1 MRIVVIGTPGAGKT
15 TLARRIAGQLELPHI
30 ELDAINWQPGWRD
43 LTRHD
48 PALFVSRVVEAIQAE
63 AWVADGNY
71 GPVRDQLWRRA
82 THLVW
87 LDYSR
92 PVIMRRVI
100 LRSLRRVLLRT
111 ELWAGNRERWRHL
124 YAPVTRSAGPGAPGA
139 NVGAK
144 PRSDWRNRTIP
155 RSKYCGCAT
164 RGTHPKL
171 SSRSQLARRT
181 QESRRWSQVVGGS
194 DESLVL

>member
-15 TLARRIAGQLELPHI
+15 TLARRIAGQLGLPHI

-111 ELWAGNRERWRHL
+111 ELWAGNRERWRHFVR
-124 YAPVTRSAGPGAPGA
+124 PS
-139 NVGAK
+139 
-144 PRSDWRNRTIP
+144 
-155 RSKYCGCAT
+155 
-164 RGTHPKL
+164 HPIRWAW
-171 SSRSQLARRT
+171 ST
-181 QESRRWSQVVGGS
+181 WSQRRRETSERLAQPDYSSITVLRLRHPRDAPEAVR
-194 DESLVL
+194 SLAACAEHAREQKMVASRGRQR